1 MSDEIKAVERGGPGP
16 LETIGDNEW
25 QALLSKDDRNS
36 PEEYPEMALITRAE
50 LGGAM
55 CEAYILAKDQAG
67 AELTRLQAEVRELL
81 GIERLARE
89 LISPAGMVN
98 RGVDRGL
105 VVIEKADKSDPHYR
119 LCSALDELAG
129 SRLAATLTPGEQP

>member
-1 MSDEIKAVERGGPGP
+1 MTEITEAVER
-16 LETIGDNEW
+16 LKGDADYIAKCSPNISTLW
-25 QALLSKDDRNS
+25 DRGVGNRRYINSVGRDIDALLS
-36 PEEYPEMALITRAE
+36 
-50 LGGAM
+50 
-55 CEAYILAKDQAG
+55 
-67 AELTRLQAEVRELL
+67 ELTRLQEEVKGLR

-129 SRLAATLTPGEQP
+129 SRLAATLTPGEQS